1 MNKRDYYEVLGV
13 SKNATDAEIKSAFR
27 KLAKQYHPDINKEA
41 GSEEKFKEIQEAY
54 AVLSDA
60 SKRKQYDQFGHAA
73 FEQGAG
79 GGFSG
84 FDFSGFDFSDIFGDL
99 FGEGGFNFGF
109 GGRNSNRATKGRD
122 KLVRVNSSKINTYSY
137 EITFVRTKENKNIDI
152 CPQCGAPVD
161 GNNSGVCEYCRSTL
175 INNNYTLV
183 MSKKKMLAQK

>member
-13 SKNATDAEIKSAFR
+13 SKNAIDAEIKSAFR

-60 SKRKQYDQFGHAA
+60 TKRKQYDQFGHAA

-84 FDFSGFDFSDIFGDL
+84 FDFSGFDVDLDDILGSMFG
-99 FGEGGFNFGF
+99 GGFGF
-109 GGRNSNRATKGRD
+109 SSRGGRRSHFPHRCARHKRKCPGRTQSPCNRVT
-122 KLVRVNSSKINTYSY
+122 
-137 EITFVRTKENKNIDI
+137 
-152 CPQCGAPVD
+152 
-161 GNNSGVCEYCRSTL
+161 
-175 INNNYTLV
+175 
-183 MSKKKMLAQK
+183 